1 MARFASTA
9 LLNAFDSDSF
19 SFATLLSIG
28 SQASLVQITDHDR
41 DVVYNAST
49 TYLSSNLMLG
59 MGEVSET
66 QGVAVGG
73 IDITFTGVNQT
84 MVSYFLN
91 NDYVGLPVDI
101 KRAVLNDAGTHLG
114 SFTYFNGQVSSFS
127 IEDSGDTSE
136 VKVECTSHWA
146 DFEKINGRRT
156 NHNSQQMTK
165 HYTDG
170 TYFSGDDGFEFAAK
184 TIKQIRWGKA

>member
-1 MARFASTA
+1 MARFSSTA
-9 LLNAFDSDSF
+9 LTNAFDSDSY
-19 SFATLLSIG
+19 SFATLLSLG
-28 SQASLVQITDHDR
+28 SQSSLVQITDNDK
-41 DVVYNAST
+41 DVVYDSST
-49 TYLSSNLMLG
+49 TYITSNLLVSIG
-59 MGEVSET
+59 DVQEV
-66 QGVAVGG
+66 QGIAVGG
-73 IDITFTGVNQT
+73 IDLTFSGVNQT

-101 KRAVLNDAGTHLG
+101 KRAVLSAAGTHLA
-114 SFTYFNGQVSSFS
+114 SFTYFKGQVSNFS